1 MNAATTTSRNNSTG
15 GTSGT
20 SGTGRASGLKQSFA
34 TFWNARNKRERNM
47 LSIAAAVVVLGLLYA
62 LFIDPALSG
71 RETLERRLPA
81 LRQQSAEVQ
90 ALAKEAAGAGANA
103 NANANASTPPPP
115 PITRERLEASLSEKG
130 LKAQN
135 LSLTGELARVQL
147 AGVSFASTVE
157 WLAELQRTSRV
168 AVVDAVVE
176 AQAQPDTVNAT
187 LSLRQQKAQ

>member
-1 MNAATTTSRNNSTG
+1 MADQERKMNAATSRAG
-15 GTSGT
+15 GM
-20 SGTGRASGLKQSFA
+20 KQSFS

-47 LSIAAAVVVLGLLYA
+47 LAIAAAVVVLGLLYA
-62 LFIDPALSG
+62 LLIDPALSG
-71 RETLERRLPA
+71 RQALERKLPT

-90 ALAKEAAGAGANA
+90 ALAREASSSGVAARANA
-103 NANANASTPPPP
+103 NTPPPP

-130 LKAQN
+130 LKAQS
-135 LSLTGELARVQL
+135 LSVTGELARVQL

-157 WLAELQRTSRV
+157 WLTELQRTSSV
-168 AVVDAVVE
+168 GVVDAVVE

>member
-1 MNAATTTSRNNSTG
+1 MKAATTTS
-15 GTSGT
+15 
-20 SGTGRASGLKQSFA
+20 RASGLKQSFS

-47 LSIAAAVVVLGLLYA
+47 LSIAAAVVVLGLLYV
-62 LFIDPALSG
+62 LLIDPALSG
-71 RETLERRLPA
+71 REALERRLPA

-90 ALAKEAAGAGANA
+90 ALAKEAASSGAAGATANA
-103 NANANASTPPPP
+103 NTPPPP

-135 LSLTGELARVQL
+135 LSLNGELARVQL

>member
-1 MNAATTTSRNNSTG
+1 MNAATTTSR
-15 GTSGT
+15 TSRT
-20 SGTGRASGLKQSFA
+20 SRATGLKQSFS
-34 TFWNARNKRERNM
+34 TFWAARNKRERNM
-47 LSIAAAVVVLGLLYA
+47 LSIAAAVVVLGLLYV
-62 LFIDPALSG
+62 LLIDPALSG
-71 RETLERRLPA
+71 REALERRLPA

-90 ALAKEAAGAGANA
+90 ALAKEVASSGVAAGAAANA
-103 NANANASTPPPP
+103 NTPPPP

-130 LKAQN
+130 LKAQS

-157 WLAELQRTSRV
+157 WLADLQRTSRV
-168 AVVDAVVE
+168 SVVDAVVE

>member
-1 MNAATTTSRNNSTG
+1 MNASSTTGRSSA
-15 GTSGT
+15 S
-20 SGTGRASGLKQSFA
+20 RASGLKQGFS

-71 RETLERRLPA
+71 REALERRLPA

-90 ALAKEAAGAGANA
+90 ALAKEAAASGAAGATANA
-103 NANANASTPPPP
+103 NANTPPPP

-135 LSLTGELARVQL
+135 LSLNGELARVQL
-147 AGVSFASTVE
+147 AGVSFAGTVE